1 MSPPIKIIL
10 LAATAA
16 FLAKPSV
23 TPAQAQGGD
32 FRDCLQ
38 NIRTDA
44 MHQGVPAAV
53 IDKAFQGLTPDQKVV
68 DLDSRQ
74 PEFTLTYARY
84 IGQSVTPDRI
94 AKGMQKVAQYKG
106 LLDQLEREYGVP
118 GRYLVAFWGMET
130 NYGTY
135 LGDFSVVRSVATLA
149 CMTKRVAFFSNETVQ
164 ALRILAMNHMTSQQ
178 MKGSWAGAMGN
189 MQFMPSTFTK
199 YAVDR
204 DGNGRIDIWQSMPD
218 AFASAANFLRGIGFR
233 PGLPSSD
240 EVILPQ
246 GFPLEQAD
254 TTVEK
259 PIKAWAAMG
268 VKRAG
273 GAPLPGSEEP
283 ASIVLPAGWRG
294 PAFILYPNFKAVMN
308 WNRSTLYALAVGIL
322 ARQIAGGP
330 AVMQAAPDDDQ
341 PLSRN
346 TVVDMQTRLTRL
358 GFYSDEADGLLGPK
372 TRSALR
378 LFQKQVGLPADG
390 HPTPE
395 VVARLQQAVR

>member
-1 MSPPIKIIL
+1 MFPRTKIIL
-10 LAATAA
+10 GVATAA
-16 FLAKPSV
+16 LLA
-23 TPAQAQGGD
+23 TPALGPAFAQTGD
-32 FRDCLQ
+32 FHDCLQ

-44 MHQGVPAAV
+44 LRQGVPAAV
-53 IDKAFQGLTPDQKVV
+53 VDKAFLGLTPDQKVV
-68 DLDSRQ
+68 DYDSRQ
-74 PEFTLTYARY
+74 PEFTLTYAKY

-94 AKGMQKVAQYKG
+94 AKGVQKMAQYRA
-106 LLDQLEREYGVP
+106 LLADLEREYGVP
-118 GRYLVAFWGMET
+118 GQYLVAFWGMET

-135 LGDFSVVRSVATLA
+135 MGDFSVVRSVATLA

-246 GFPLEQAD
+246 GFPLEEAD

-259 PIKAWAAMG
+259 PVKAWAAMG

-273 GAPLPGSEEP
+273 GAPLPASDEP

-346 TVVDMQTRLTRL
+346 AVVDMQTRLTRL
-358 GFYSDEADGLLGPK
+358 GFYNDEADGLLGPK

>member
-1 MSPPIKIIL
+1 MSPHIKTIL
-10 LAATAA
+10 VAATAA
-16 FLAKPSV
+16 LVAGQAS
-23 TPAQAQGGD
+23 AQSD

-44 MHQGVPAAV
+44 LHQGVPAAV
-53 IDKAFQGLTPDQKVV
+53 IDKAFQGLTPDKKVI

-74 PEFTLTYARY
+74 PEFTLTYAKY

-106 LLDQLEREYGVP
+106 LLAQLEREYGVP
-118 GRYLVAFWGMET
+118 GQYLVAFWGMET

-135 LGDFSVVRSVATLA
+135 MGDFSVVRSVATLA

-164 ALRILAMNHMTSQQ
+164 ALRILAMNHMTTQQ

-189 MQFMPSTFTK
+189 MQFMPSTFTR

-204 DGNGRIDIWQSMPD
+204 DGNGRIDIWNSMPD

-240 EVILPQ
+240 EVTLPQ

-259 PIKAWAAMG
+259 PVRAWAAMG

-273 GAPLPGSEEP
+273 GAPLPASDEP
-283 ASIVLPAGWRG
+283 ASILLPAGWRG

-330 AVMQAAPDDDQ
+330 AVMQAAPEDDR
-341 PLSRN
+341 PLSRD
-346 TVVDMQTRLTRL
+346 TVIDMQNRLFRL